1 MKRYLTLLLSACLLV
16 SCSPPSEIVIT
27 VIGTTDVH
35 GALAPEGDDGGL
47 VTLSGY
53 VNAVRE
59 ARAKDGGAV
68 LLIDAGDMWQGT
80 LESNLAEGA
89 SVVEAYNSLG
99 YTAAALGNHE
109 FDFGPVGPSPIPKSA
124 TDDPRG
130 ALKQRA
136 VEANFPFLAAN
147 LIDQSTGKPVQWP
160 NVRPTALIDVKGI
173 KVGIIGVMT
182 ERALTTAI
190 AANVV
195 GLSIAP
201 LVTTIEKEARA
212 LRESGASVIIVSAH
226 AGGFCTEFDD
236 PADTSSCDQ
245 TGEIFTVANSLP
257 HGLIDH
263 IFAGHT
269 HEGIAHIVNGISI
282 SQGYSRATAFSRVDL
297 VVNRST
303 GVRTDRK
310 LFPPTQ
316 AVDVSDYEG
325 HAFFADQ
332 NVEVIADQA
341 AAQAELMKNE
351 KLGIRLE
358 TPFVLTESP
367 ESPLGNLYTDGLLAS
382 ADADIS
388 MHTTNTSIRANL
400 PAGDLTFGGMY
411 EMSPFDN
418 QLTVVEL
425 NGAELRQV
433 IAEQAHRGE
442 VRVGFSGMRVY
453 VECADSNLSVTMQL
467 ASGLEIDDTDSVVIA
482 VANYLALGGDRV
494 FASVMPEGGYDL
506 QLDAPLVRD
515 AIIDWLQQ
523 RGGSISE
530 SDFSSDDDPK
540 WTLPDN
546 LDSECRLNW

>member
-1 MKRYLTLLLSACLLV
+1 MIRYLTLLLSACLLV
-16 SCSPPSEIVIT
+16 ACSPSSEFVIT

-59 ARAKDGGAV
+59 ARREDGGAV

-80 LESNLAEGA
+80 LESNLSEGA
-89 SVVEAYNSLG
+89 ALVAAYNSLG

-109 FDFGPVGPSPIPKSA
+109 FDFGPVGPLPMAKSA

-136 VEANFPFLAAN
+136 TEASFPFLAAN
-147 LIDQSTGKPVQWP
+147 LIDQSTGEPVRWP
-160 NVRPTALIDVKGI
+160 NIQPTALIDVKGV

-182 ERALTTAI
+182 ERALTSTI
-190 AANVV
+190 AANTV

-236 PADTSSCDQ
+236 PADTSSCDL
-245 TGEIFTVANSLP
+245 TGEIFTVASSLP
-257 HGLIDH
+257 QGLIDH

-282 SQGYSRATAFSRVDL
+282 SQGYSTATAFSRVDL
-297 VVNRST
+297 VVDRST
-303 GVRTDRK
+303 GKRTDTK

-316 AVDVSDYEG
+316 VVEASNYEG
-325 HAFFADQ
+325 QAFVTDRNIEA
-332 NVEVIADQA
+332 IADLA
-341 AAQAELMKNE
+341 TARADDMRNE
-351 KLGIRLE
+351 KIGIHLE
-358 TPFVLTESP
+358 TPFVLTRSP

-382 ADADIS
+382 ADVDIS

-400 PAGDLTFGGMY
+400 PAGDLTIGSMY

-418 QLTVVEL
+418 QLTVIEL
-425 NGAELRQV
+425 TGAQLRQV
-433 IAEQAHRGE
+433 IAEQAQRGT
-442 VRVGFSGMRVY
+442 VRVGISGMRVY
-453 VECADSNLSVTMQL
+453 VACTNKNLSVTMQL
-467 ASGLEIDDTDSVVIA
+467 TSGLEINDSDNVVIA
-482 VANYLALGGDRV
+482 VVNYLALGGDRV
-494 FASVMPEGGYDL
+494 FTSVMPEGGYEL

-530 SDFSSDDDPK
+530 SDFSSDDNPK
-540 WTLPDN
+540 WNLPDN
-546 LDSECRLNW
+546 LDSECRLN